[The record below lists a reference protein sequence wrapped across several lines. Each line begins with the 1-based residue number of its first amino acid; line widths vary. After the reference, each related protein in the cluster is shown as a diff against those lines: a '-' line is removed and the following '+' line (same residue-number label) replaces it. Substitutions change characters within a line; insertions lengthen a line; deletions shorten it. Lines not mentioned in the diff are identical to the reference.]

1 MSNDSLSF
9 IPAQVTKP
17 TSLPQEAE
25 GKSCSI
31 AGHRAGKQFLGS
43 KVDESP
49 AVLQETSAKVGT
61 LSEKIPKPP
70 TRPLPPLPTSSRPPI
85 PTKPLPPTP
94 LQSRDTVLSTPASS
108 PPLRTAP
115 PIPDRATKPA
125 LKSREEIALSR
136 KIGYMREPTPK
147 VTQVVG
153 RSTLSLSNAE
163 IVDNLKYV
171 LKSDNDKLL
180 SAFSRFL
187 STKMTPQREGVKQEF
202 LPMLRDELNTRVKE
216 GKISESQIPPQ
227 VKQFLEANQTQTEKV
242 PSRPTRNSQN
252 ASDKSAQ
259 LHSLK
264 TLTTDHVQE
273 QRMKSLLSAKTPQGT
288 AAAVN
293 QSRVNSPVPSENLSP
308 AQMSEKMN
316 LLFKEK
322 NFKEVIK
329 FVFEKPS
336 EKGVTATELLN
347 AYKLKMTSAELFEG
361 IKGRLEDTDASPEE
375 KKALLEF
382 TVNWMT
388 SKTFAEDQPAIKE
401 QLKDIAAF
409 AEVQPDLR
417 VSVGKLTE
425 ALNAKQPA
433 VPTETSLKEAKPI
446 DLNRIKKGYPKDL
459 PGKFAEALANQS
471 QLVRQRL
478 DVGELLT
485 KKLEDPES
493 APIFAAYAAQSN
505 DISYT
510 ISHQIVSEA
519 DPKKRAKLMSF
530 YAEVAKQAT
539 VKGDYNTSFAIYV
552 AFNKSEVSRLKKS
565 EALLNKQ
572 TKQTIAEL
580 TELFNG
586 NGNYR
591 NLAVAMSTHPAPIP
605 PAFRLGN
612 LLSGA
617 RENPLIDQFKMVSQV
632 LTPLVAAK
640 QLPPTHLDANQKNIL
655 KMFDLDVMK
664 TPQFEEFVKAAETKA
679 KAQIDKAKDDLEK
692 ASAKAATEEEKAQIE
707 SQRASLPEY
716 KPKSS
721 REHLGNYLYE
731 LSLTTEPRK
740 KV

>member
-1 MSNDSLSF
+1 MSNEGLSF

-17 TSLPQEAE
+17 TSLPQEVE

-94 LQSRDTVLSTPASS
+94 SQSRDTILAMPASS

-125 LKSREEIALSR
+125 LRSREEIVLSR
-136 KIGYMREPTPK
+136 KIGFMREPPPK

-187 STKMTPQREGVKQEF
+187 GTTMTPQREGVKQEF
-202 LPMLRDELNTRVKE
+202 LPMLRDELNARVKE

-227 VKQFLEANQTQTEKV
+227 VKQFLEANQTQTGKA
-242 PSRPTRNSQN
+242 PSRPARNSLHT
-252 ASDKSAQ
+252 SDKSAQ

-264 TLTTDHVQE
+264 TLTSDHIQE
-273 QRMKSLLSAKTPQGT
+273 QRKQGLLSTKT
-288 AAAVN
+288 
-293 QSRVNSPVPSENLSP
+293 
-308 AQMSEKMN
+308 QMSEKMN

-336 EKGVTATELLN
+336 EKGLTATEFLN

-361 IKGRLEDTDASPEE
+361 IKGRLEDPGASLEE

-382 TVNWMT
+382 SANWMT

-409 AEVQPDLR
+409 AEVQPDLK
-417 VSVGKLTE
+417 VGAEKLAE
-425 ALNAKQPA
+425 ALNAKPLA
-433 VPTETSLKEAKPI
+433 VPSETRLKEAKPI

-459 PGKFAEALANQS
+459 PGKFADALANQS
-471 QLVRQRL
+471 QLVRQKL

-505 DISYT
+505 AISYT

-539 VKGDYNTSFAIYV
+539 LKGDYNTAFAIYV

-572 TKQTIAEL
+572 TKQMIADL

-617 RENPLIDQFKMVSQV
+617 RENPSILDQLKMVSQV

-640 QLPPTHLDANQKNIL
+640 QLPPTHLDANQKNII

-721 REHLGNYLYE
+721 REHLDNYLYE